1 MVTMTQNLV
10 QEIDQTLDQLIRN
23 AEAISEVELKELSEP
38 ELEGFQ
44 KTQESLIQ
52 HLFHVDELLATK
64 QKAAKIPQFRT
75 ASTQIQA
82 KKQRFE
88 TLHTEFKQELQK
100 VEKIPIICKRKCKK
114 VLLK

>member
-1 MVTMTQNLV
+1 MVNMSQNLV

-23 AEAISEVELKELSEP
+23 AEAITQVELKELSES

-44 KTQESLIQ
+44 KTQESLMH
-52 HLFHVDELLATK
+52 HLLHVDELLATK

-100 VEKIPIICKRKCKK
+100 VEKVTIICKRRSKK
-114 VLLK
+114 VFLK